1 MTDNREKIRFWI
13 NGEALFTELGT
24 TVSSLLKKSHGVE
37 MPCGGRHA
45 CGKCMVYA
53 EGSFAAPSE
62 TEQKLL
68 GAERLAQGIRL
79 ACFLEA
85 VIHIGGQ
92 HEIILILHQCKQPV
106 VEIRG
111 RIHIAVHVD
120 VPAPVGPIFFQRIIM
135 IKASGIHV
143 GKMIVCGKIRKIPV
157 KPFPA
162 VGKSCCRR
170 QPRSG
175 ADYNRIRL
183 PYFFFYRC

>member
-1 MTDNREKIRFWI
+1 MA
-13 NGEALFTELGT
+13 G
-24 TVSSLLKKSHGVE
+24 
-37 MPCGGRHA
+37 
-45 CGKCMVYA
+45 
-53 EGSFAAPSE
+53 FAALKQ
-62 TEQKLL
+62 TVIALRVEQSALIK
-68 GAERLAQGIRL
+68 

-183 PYFFFYRC
+183 PYFFLLSLLI